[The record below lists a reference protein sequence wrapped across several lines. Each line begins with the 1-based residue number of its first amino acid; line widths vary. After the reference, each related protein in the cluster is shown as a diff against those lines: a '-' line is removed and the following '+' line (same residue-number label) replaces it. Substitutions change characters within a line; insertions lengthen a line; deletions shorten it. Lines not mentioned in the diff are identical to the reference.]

1 MFFRRAAEKNPT
13 FDERVSRLGASGFD
27 VAARGQGGVEVRRG
41 RCVAYLRP
49 DAAGRPEIA
58 HSGVLIAGEPAAL
71 VDGGFQKFL
80 ETPSGRCRPASS
92 ADLTEL
98 HDFQEDL
105 TEALGIESLYNQS
118 LGTVCA
124 RHAYDRLSGRG

>member
-1 MFFRRAAEKNPT
+1 MAF
-13 FDERVSRLGASGFD
+13 V
-27 VAARGQGGVEVRRG
+27 
-41 RCVAYLRP
+41 RP
-49 DAAGRPEIA
+49 DNEGRPEIVRPA
-58 HSGVLIAGEPAAL
+58 LLIAGEPAVL

-80 ETPSGRCRPASS
+80 ETPSGKRRPASS
-92 ADLTEL
+92 ADLSEL

-105 TEALGIESLYNQS
+105 TEALGLTSLYNQS

>member
-1 MFFRRAAEKNPT
+1 MAP
-13 FDERVSRLGASGFD
+13 GA
-27 VAARGQGGVEVRRG
+27 GGIEVRRG
-41 RCVAYLRP
+41 RCAAYLRP
-49 DAAGRPEIA
+49 DAAGGPEVVRA
-58 HSGVLIAGEPAAL
+58 GVLVSGEPAAL

-80 ETPSGRCRPASS
+80 ETPSGRRRPASS
-92 ADLTEL
+92 ADLAEL

-105 TEALGIESLYNQS
+105 TEALGLKSLYNQS